1 MIDEQYINGTY
12 FKRYSLT
19 TNEHLLFLLTGQSI
33 SPRGFWDFKL
43 PEGKTHS
50 EYFVEA
56 GIDVILFDPIG
67 YGKSTEFYQY
77 DRIDYAKQI
86 KDVTDTITKKY
97 KSATIL
103 GYSSSSPVALCSAQD
118 GFFNKVILVG
128 PNVTNKSDDGY
139 LPELEKF
146 ETNIETLKQKRLKEI
161 SEKLIPKSNRL
172 PNWEESLIKIIKTN
186 TSYNNGNWSVP
197 GQIVNDRINYWIN
210 HKSNGF
216 DISKISLIKP
226 ILAIISEYECETPV
240 IYQKLF
246 LSMFPDTK
254 IVTIPNSTHFSMW
267 ENECATTR
275 KYIIEYCKE

>member
-56 GIDVILFDPIG
+56 GIDVVLFDPIG
-67 YGKSTEFYQY
+67 YGKSTAFYQY
-77 DRIDYAKQI
+77 DRIDYTKQI
-86 KDVTDTITKKY
+86 KDVTDTITKQY

-128 PNVTNKSDDGY
+128 PNIVNRTDDA
-139 LPELEKF
+139 LPNIDTF
-146 ETNIETLKQKRLKEI
+146 QTNIEMLKQIQDMKMV
-161 SEKLIPKSNRL
+161 
-172 PNWEESLIKIIKTN
+172 T
-186 TSYNNGNWSVP
+186 GVF
-197 GQIVNDRINYWIN
+197 Q
-210 HKSNGF
+210 
-216 DISKISLIKP
+216 DIL
-226 ILAIISEYECETPV
+226 
-240 IYQKLF
+240 
-246 LSMFPDTK
+246 
-254 IVTIPNSTHFSMW
+254 
-267 ENECATTR
+267 
-275 KYIIEYCKE
+275 